1 MDSHAQPLRGRSS
14 CSCGPHQG
22 RQGCLP
28 IQLSVGPTAP
38 CLCPSSQGAQRYP
51 STTASSAPFLL
62 PSREDCDPT
71 FRCAVYI
78 GHAAIFQLH
87 RLSILKGK
95 RFCNESNACLSPELG
110 VGEQGPSGRGC
121 LASLMWQG
129 RPGCPHLSALPLGE
143 CTQWSHLR
151 AGSLALQE
159 ACLLWRQKWRE
170 MGLRQAQKRAEEHL
184 PALVEACWRESLRV

>member
-1 MDSHAQPLRGRSS
+1 MLSLWGAEAAAPVVHTREGRGACQSRWVW
-14 CSCGPHQG
+14 GPRLHVSAPAP
-22 RQGCLP
+22 RVHNAIPWPRPVLP
-28 IQLSVGPTAP
+28 
-38 CLCPSSQGAQRYP
+38 
-51 STTASSAPFLL
+51 PFLL

-71 FRCAVYI
+71 FRCAVYV

-87 RLSILKGK
+87 GLSILKGK

-110 VGEQGPSGRGC
+110 VREQGPSGRGC

-184 PALVEACWRESLRV
+184 PALVEACWRQSLRV